1 MDGVDS
7 HKKFCQELTL
17 NFDLLADP
25 DKKAHQAYG
34 FEKMV
39 RALILIDKK
48 GVIRFVNKK
57 YDLSKEATEAL
68 LAEVAALKEKK

>member
-7 HKKFCQELTL
+7 HKKFHKEQSL

-25 DKKAHQAYG
+25 DKSGHQAYG

-39 RALILIDKK
+39 RAFILIDRD

-57 YDLSKEATEAL
+57 YDLSKEQTEAL
-68 LAEVAALKEKK
+68 MSQVAALKPKK